1 MLFYDVVLPF
11 LLFHHKIKQKSI
23 KKYSKKSAF
32 YIAQIGKYQAVL
44 SLGVHK
50 NTSIK
55 LKCHFILIETYVFV
69 DMLLS
74 LYLNLN

>member
-1 MLFYDVVLPF
+1 MSFD
-11 LLFHHKIKQKSI
+11 I
-23 KKYSKKSAF
+23 
-32 YIAQIGKYQAVL
+32 
-44 SLGVHK
+44 GVHK

-74 LYLNLN
+74 LYLNVN